1 MMFCVRHL
9 RIFSVCLFA
18 CAAMVSVHAVEM
30 KSGVFDP
37 PRAAPDF
44 VLQGSHG
51 EPFKLSSVRGSVV
64 ILGFGFSHC
73 PEICPVTLANLS
85 RVMKNLGD
93 AADGVQVAYITVD
106 PERDTAARLREY
118 MQVFHPRFIGLTGD
132 ANELAD
138 IRRQYGILIEKEIKQ
153 NGNYEVHHSSYLYLI
168 DRQGLLRALVPYGK
182 SVADIVHDVQI
193 LLAEPVASAQ

>member
-1 MMFCVRHL
+1 MRNPFKFFILLLAFAACISVR
-9 RIFSVCLFA
+9 
-18 CAAMVSVHAVEM
+18 AAEM

-37 PRAAPDF
+37 PRAAPGF
-44 VLQGSHG
+44 SLQGSHG
-51 EPFKLSSVRGSVV
+51 ELFKLNDARGRVV

-73 PEICPVTLANLS
+73 PEICPVTLANLA

-93 AADGVQVAYITVD
+93 AADGVQVVYITVD
-106 PERDTAARLREY
+106 PERDTVARLREY
-118 MQVFHPRFIGLTGD
+118 MQVFHPGFIGLTGD
-132 ANELAD
+132 ATTLAD
-138 IRRQYGILIEKEIKQ
+138 IRREYGILIEKEVKQ

-182 SVADIVHDVQI
+182 SVADIVHDVKI

>member
-1 MMFCVRHL
+1 MMIYMRNL
-9 RIFSVCLFA
+9 RIGLMWLFA
-18 CAAMVSVHAVEM
+18 CTAIVSVDAAEM

-44 VLQGSHG
+44 AQQGSHG
-51 EPFKLSSVRGSVV
+51 ELFKLSEARGSVV
-64 ILGFGFSHC
+64 ILGFGFTHC
-73 PEICPVTLANLS
+73 PEICPVTLGNLS
-85 RVMKNLGD
+85 RAMKNLGA
-93 AADGVQVAYITVD
+93 AADDVQVVYITVD
-106 PERDTAARLREY
+106 PERDTVARLREY
-118 MQVFHPRFIGLTGD
+118 MKHFHPRFIGLTGD
-132 ANELAD
+132 ATELAD
-138 IRRQYGILIEKEIKQ
+138 IRRQYGILIEKEEYK

>member
-1 MMFCVRHL
+1 MMIFL
-9 RIFSVCLFA
+9 RNLRIGLMWIFACTAIFSVH
-18 CAAMVSVHAVEM
+18 AAEM
-30 KSGVFDP
+30 KSGVFEP

-51 EPFKLSSVRGSVV
+51 ELFKLSSARDKVV

-73 PEICPVTLANLS
+73 PEICPVTLANVS

-93 AADGVQVAYITVD
+93 AADGVQVVYITVD
-106 PERDTAARLREY
+106 PERDTVARLREY

-138 IRRQYGILIEKEIKQ
+138 IRRQYGILIEKEVKQ
-153 NGNYEVHHSSYLYLI
+153 DGNYEVHHSSYLYLI

-193 LLAEPVASAQ
+193 LLAEPAASKQ

>member
-1 MMFCVRHL
+1 MRNPLKFFVWL
-9 RIFSVCLFA
+9 LAFA
-18 CAAMVSVHAVEM
+18 TCISVHATEM

-51 EPFKLSSVRGSVV
+51 ELFKLSNARGSVV
-64 ILGFGFSHC
+64 ILGFGFTHC
-73 PEICPVTLANLS
+73 PEICPVTLANVS

-93 AADGVQVAYITVD
+93 AADDVQVVYITVD
-106 PERDTAARLREY
+106 PERDTVARLREY
-118 MQVFHPRFIGLTGD
+118 MKHFHPRFIGLTGD
-132 ANELAD
+132 ATELAD
-138 IRRQYGILIEKEIKQ
+138 IRRQYGILIEKEEHK